1 MKMPHFLRVDE
12 GLEAYSELI
21 SAASK
26 EGLRVGWLEW
36 GDDFEVGGSL
46 AGAASMDLLRAVAV
60 GPRSTVVVKPR
71 RGQAV
76 LRDLVREHFRGAVL
90 VLVRGAVEATELRS
104 EGELWR
110 LVPSTGDEVLWQTK
124 ELVGALRRPRL
135 PGSERKE

>member
-1 MKMPHFLRVDE
+1 MKMPHFLRVEE
-12 GLEAYSELI
+12 GLEAYSDLI
-21 SAASK
+21 SAASD
-26 EGLRVGWLEW
+26 EGLRVGWLDW

-46 AGAASMDLLRAVAV
+46 EGAASMGLLRAVVV

-71 RGQAV
+71 RGEAV

-90 VLVRGAVEATELRS
+90 VLIRGSVEATELRP

-110 LVPSTGDEVLWQTK
+110 LVPLSGNEVLWQTK

-135 PGSERKE
+135 PGAEPTT